1 MEGGWR
7 NPPPSESGEWNI
19 VTFKSI
25 AIIGLGTLGGFVA
38 EAVSN
43 LDQVE
48 SLVIIDHDRV
58 ERKNLTNSIY
68 RNIDVGAAKTD
79 ALVEI
84 IKHRNPDKTII
95 SFKEMYIENKI
106 QIPKCDVVFDCRD
119 YTYDRGKI
127 IDARLYIS
135 SRYLIVDARKNV
147 IYKSPQEGK
156 YLEMLTKDD
165 LRYASSI
172 ISMLISTGTI
182 SNLMKYQSVQKYELD
197 YVKHLENKCDVIYDN
212 EDGKFVN
219 LPQQIH
225 PIIESNKRSDVQVI
239 MGNRATPISQ
249 RTIPMNKLK
258 SSKDIIE
265 NLMYVSQAMC
275 GFNHFV
281 ISTYREGEMFY
292 IELIPETGAA

>member
-1 MEGGWR
+1 V
-7 NPPPSESGEWNI
+7 N
-19 VTFKSI
+19 FKSI
-25 AIIGLGTLGGFVA
+25 AVIGLGTLGGYVV

-48 SLVIIDHDRV
+48 TIVIIDHDKV
-58 ERKNLTNSIY
+58 ERKNLSNSIY
-68 RNIDVGAAKTD
+68 RAVDVGASKTD

-84 IKHRNPDKTII
+84 IKHKTPDKTII

-106 QIPKCDVVFDCRD
+106 QIPKCDIIFDCRD
-119 YTYDRGKI
+119 YTYDRGKV

-147 IYKSPQEGK
+147 IYKTPQEGK

-172 ISMLISTGTI
+172 VSMLISTGTI

-212 EDGKFVN
+212 DDGKFIN

-225 PIIESNKRSDVQVI
+225 PIIESNKKSEVQVI
-239 MGNRATPISQ
+239 MGNRTTPISQ
-249 RTIPMNKLK
+249 RTIPMNQLR
-258 SSKDIIE
+258 STKDIIE
-265 NLMYVSQAMC
+265 NLLCVSQAMC

-281 ISTYREGEMFY
+281 ISTYKEGQMFY